1 MGIVYNTVPFFITK
15 SHCRERMNIYE
26 YNSSTINHYSIEDCG
41 NFSPSMEIDDYG
53 NLTDKNIDIEDF
65 YQIDCNIT
73 LVPFGSITVKG
84 TKTKYNSKPTEFER
98 VIDLNKKSI
107 ILHGIIIRW
116 IGSSILFQ
124 LSNDLRRNVIPD
136 VSGGGKS

>member
-1 MGIVYNTVPFFITK
+1 
-15 SHCRERMNIYE
+15 MNIYE

-41 NFSPSMEIDDYG
+41 NFSLSMEMDDYG
-53 NLTDKNIDIEDF
+53 NLSGQINDKEDF
-65 YQIDCNIT
+65 YQIDCDTT
-73 LVPFGSITVKG
+73 LVPFGSINVKG
-84 TKTKYNSKPTEFER
+84 SKTKYASNPKEFER
-98 VIDLNKKSI
+98 FVNLNKKSI

-136 VSGGGKS
+136 VSGGGQS